1 MSLAL
6 PDGPWKEWSCSVERA
21 PILQGKQIG
30 QGRGVGGIWLY
41 FGLYRGWVMGE
52 SGNQRPGILPRG
64 PADSRRKKAKE
75 KGISAYLSQQ
85 GCQCGMETK
94 GNF

>member
-1 MSLAL
+1 
-6 PDGPWKEWSCSVERA
+6 
-21 PILQGKQIG
+21 
-30 QGRGVGGIWLY
+30 
-41 FGLYRGWVMGE
+41 MGE